1 MNGFPD
7 LKSPNFNPKH
17 DFLSKIEAEII
28 SFLLKKAAIFIFVIF
43 VEAEIISFYQRR
55 QPFAFSAFYI
65 HPLTFEGGSPSKFD
79 R

>member
-1 MNGFPD
+1 MFGV
-7 LKSPNFNPKH
+7 KSPIFDPKR

-55 QPFAFSAFYI
+55 QPFAFSAFYV